1 VTPLSSTIEVD
12 RPAADV
18 FAYATDPSRFHE
30 WQKGVVGGEM
40 KGADPT
46 TVGSRCI
53 TTRRI
58 GFAERP
64 NTSEVIDMN
73 PPRSWAVH
81 GVDGPIRATVN
92 VTVEP
97 LDGDSRSR
105 LTIDLDF
112 EGHGIGKLLVPL
124 VVRREAEKE
133 MPGNLQRLKEQL
145 EARPGSE
152 RPENA

>member
-1 VTPLSSTIEVD
+1 VIPLSSTIDVD
-12 RPAADV
+12 RPAEDV

-30 WQKGVVGGEM
+30 WQKGVVSGEM
-40 KGADPT
+40 KADGQT
-46 TVGSRCI
+46 TVGATCI

-64 NTSEVIDMN
+64 VTSKVAEMN
-73 PPRSWAVH
+73 PPTSWAVH
-81 GVDGPIRATVN
+81 AVDGPIRATVN

-133 MPGNLQRLKEQL
+133 IPENLRRLKERL
-145 EARPGSE
+145 EGATRVRAP
-152 RPENA
+152 

>member
-1 VTPLSSTIEVD
+1 MPLSSTIDVD
-12 RPAADV
+12 RPTADV
-18 FAYATDPSRFHE
+18 FVYATDPTRFHE
-30 WQKGVVGGEM
+30 WQKGVVSGGME
-40 KGADPT
+40 GNGPA
-46 TVGSRCI
+46 TVGSKCI

-58 GFAERP
+58 GLAERP
-64 NTSEVIDMN
+64 STSEVTEIN

-81 GVDGPIRATVN
+81 GIDGPIRARVN

-133 MPGNLQRLKEQL
+133 MPENLRRLKGRL
-145 EARPGSE
+145 EGATDVRAS
-152 RPENA
+152 